1 MKCLVYELSSFWN
14 VLYRESPVYEMYV
27 CELFIYEMSVYEMY
41 CIWKVQSMKCSVYEM
56 YVDELSIY
64 DMSVYEMSQ
73 HQYLF

>member
-1 MKCLVYELSSFWN
+1 MSYPVSEMSCIGKVQSMKCW
-14 VLYRESPVYEMYV
+14 VYEMYV